1 MKKIKMARGTTL
13 TFSEGCNKYLYSFHL
28 LIETKR
34 DVKAV
39 SVSSPPSLPP
49 LSEKCGRTY
58 LSAYTDGIYKLLID
72 SFASLDLTDILGSG
86 GCHAGNGIVV
96 AIAVA
101 VVNTHN
107 SPNDVL
113 SLTTCEHT
121 VAFF

>member
-1 MKKIKMARGTTL
+1 MHHVYFSKAFKIPK
-13 TFSEGCNKYLYSFHL
+13 
-28 LIETKR
+28 
-34 DVKAV
+34 KAV
-39 SVSSPPSLPP
+39 SASSPLSFPP